1 MSEFILYIF
10 IYKMIYDLIERSTYI
25 YTPDMD
31 TPPPNLLTFFSFA
44 QALSKALKKMNENP
58 GIEIENFF

>member
-1 MSEFILYIF
+1 
-10 IYKMIYDLIERSTYI
+10 MIYGPSKGADLIEQSTYI

-44 QALSKALKKMNENP
+44 QALSKALKKRTKTRV
-58 GIEIENFF
+58 

>member
-10 IYKMIYDLIERSTYI
+10 IYKMIYGPSKGADLIEQSTYI

-44 QALSKALKKMNENP
+44 QALSKALKKRP
-58 GIEIENFF
+58 KTRV

>member
-1 MSEFILYIF
+1 
-10 IYKMIYDLIERSTYI
+10 MIYGPSKGADLIEQSTYI

-31 TPPPNLLTFFSFA
+31 TPPPQFTYFFFFRTGTFKSPE
-44 QALSKALKKMNENP
+44 KKDENP